1 MINYLIQASEDLYDT
16 MIHSYLED
24 GALVGE
30 ADGLSDGELVGVM
43 VGCTSVGA
51 EVSKKLSR

>member
-1 MINYLIQASEDLYDT
+1 

-30 ADGLSDGELVGVM
+30 ADGLSEGELVGVL

-51 EVSKKLSR
+51 NVSKSVSR